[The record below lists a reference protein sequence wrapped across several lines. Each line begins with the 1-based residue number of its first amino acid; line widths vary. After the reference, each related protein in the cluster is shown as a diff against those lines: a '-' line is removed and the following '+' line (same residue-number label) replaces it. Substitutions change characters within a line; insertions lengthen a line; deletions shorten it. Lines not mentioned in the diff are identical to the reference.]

1 MRFWLGWGGVVD
13 GEVGSRKRFGI
24 FAWDEGTG
32 DV

>member
-1 MRFWLGWGGVVD
+1 MRFWLGWGDVVD
-13 GEVGSRKRFGI
+13 GEVGSCKRFGI